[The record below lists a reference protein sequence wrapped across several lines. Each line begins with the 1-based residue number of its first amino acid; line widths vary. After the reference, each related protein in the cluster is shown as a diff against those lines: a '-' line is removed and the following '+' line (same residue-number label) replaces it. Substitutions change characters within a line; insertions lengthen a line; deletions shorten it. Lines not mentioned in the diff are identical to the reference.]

1 MGKSHRAERLG
12 EEIRRV
18 TGELL
23 LNEIKDPRLHR
34 VMTGVSSVDISPD
47 GRYATRYILLLTD
60 NYKDDEANAE
70 IKKDVINAL
79 NGAKGLIKNELSKRV
94 RVRYMPEISFKIDD
108 SMDYGSRIDELLNEV
123 AGEE

>member
-47 GRYATRYILLLTD
+47 GRYATCYILLLTD